1 MRQFNRFR
9 GTKGFLSTWNRA
21 VRFRYMITEAAK
33 NRTKIL
39 AFWKK
44 HGAEAAEEAYGVKI
58 RTLYGWQRRLK
69 EGNGKLEALNPG
81 SRTPMEVSMAT
92 KDENENEACRRIM
105 ISLYGSEEAATEVA
119 QALLHQITPA
129 EEARIKRV
137 YDAADKEAARVFEGM
152 TKKTHKE

>member
-44 HGAEAAEEAYGVKI
+44 HGAEAAEEAQGRKREVGGSQSGEPYTENKTQTSVGLPDTGRAPASAR
-58 RTLYGWQRRLK
+58 RTSKPW
-69 EGNGKLEALNPG
+69 
-81 SRTPMEVSMAT
+81 
-92 KDENENEACRRIM
+92 
-105 ISLYGSEEAATEVA
+105 
-119 QALLHQITPA
+119 
-129 EEARIKRV
+129 
-137 YDAADKEAARVFEGM
+137 
-152 TKKTHKE
+152 